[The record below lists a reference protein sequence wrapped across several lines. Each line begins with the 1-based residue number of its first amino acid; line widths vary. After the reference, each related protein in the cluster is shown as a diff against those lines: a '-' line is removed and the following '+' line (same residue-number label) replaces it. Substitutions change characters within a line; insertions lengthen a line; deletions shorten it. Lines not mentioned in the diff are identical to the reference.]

1 MSRSNPRIEMYK
13 YFLVKIVSIF
23 TIVLWVLVTAL
34 SVNAADLKPTEITVA
49 YLERW
54 PTPSQFAQ
62 ANKIFDGALGLKV
75 NWVPFANGNEM
86 NAAMAAGEVQIA
98 YSQQP
103 LPFLAGISDGLDLN
117 MVAIAVSYPEDD
129 NCIVHNDVSINQA
142 NAALLEGRKIA
153 VRKGSVSHYRM
164 QKMLGH
170 LGVDLSNVEIVPM
183 PDDTAS
189 AYALQNGYVA
199 MACGSGSALHG
210 MLNSGRPLMTGAEL
224 EAIGLRLFD
233 MVAVPARFANEH
245 PEIVQ
250 AFVDV
255 TEASNKQWKKN
266 PDAMQASIARAAGLN
281 PETTER
287 VLQKLEFPPAEEQ
300 KSPAWMN
307 GLVATYTRDLA
318 DFFVKQGQ
326 LDKSLDSYDRYI
338 TTRFLR

>member
-1 MSRSNPRIEMYK
+1 MFKSFP
-13 YFLVKIVSIF
+13 VKMTGIF
-23 TIVLWVLVTAL
+23 TFLLCVFFAAA
-34 SVNAADLKPTEITVA
+34 AADTSAPRPDEITVA

-62 ANKIFDGALGLKV
+62 AKKIFDGALGLKV
-75 NWVPFANGNEM
+75 NWVPFANGNEV

-98 YSQQP
+98 YSQEH
-103 LPFLAGISDGLDLN
+103 LPFLAGITDGLDLN

-129 NCIVHNDVSINQA
+129 NCIVHNDFSITRA
-142 NAALLEGRKIA
+142 NAALLQGRKIA
-153 VRKGSVSHYRM
+153 VRTGSVSHYRM
-164 QKMLGH
+164 LKMLDH
-170 LGVDLSNVEIVPM
+170 LGVDPVNVEIVPM

-199 MACGSGSALHG
+199 MACGSGSALQN
-210 MLNSGRPLMTGAEL
+210 MLEAGRPLMTGVEL

-233 MVAVPARFANEH
+233 IVAVPASFANQY

-266 PDAMQASIARAAGLN
+266 PDAMQAAIARAAGMTL
-281 PETTER
+281 ETTER
-287 VLQKLEFPPAEEQ
+287 VLQKLDFPPAEEQ

-307 GLVATYTRDLA
+307 GLVAAYTRDLA
-318 DFFVKQGQ
+318 DFFVQQGQ
-326 LDKSLDSYDRYI
+326 LDKTLDSYERYI
-338 TTRFLR
+338 STRFLR

>member
-1 MSRSNPRIEMYK
+1 MSK
-13 YFLVKIVSIF
+13 YVLVKIMSIF
-23 TIVLWVLVTAL
+23 TMVACLPVAAL

-62 ANKIFDGALGLKV
+62 AKKIFDGALGLKV
-75 NWVPFANGNEM
+75 NWLPFTNGNEM

-98 YSQQP
+98 YSQEH

-117 MVAIAVSYPEDD
+117 IVAIAVSYPEND
-129 NCIVHNDVSINQA
+129 NCIVHNDFSITRA

-153 VRKGSVSHYRM
+153 VRTGSVSHYRM
-164 QKMLGH
+164 LKMLDH
-170 LGVDLSNVEIVPM
+170 LGVDPVNVEIVPM
-183 PDDTAS
+183 PNDTAS

-199 MACGSGSALHG
+199 MACGSGDALNS
-210 MLNSGRPLMTGAEL
+210 MLNSGRPLMTSDEL

-233 MVAVPARFANEH
+233 VVAVPASFANEH

-255 TEASNKQWKKN
+255 TEASNKQWKIN
-266 PDAMQASIARAAGLN
+266 PDAMQPAIAQTAGLN
-281 PETTER
+281 LQTAER
-287 VLQKLEFPPAEEQ
+287 VLRKLDFPPAEEQ
-300 KSPAWMN
+300 KSPAWMT
-307 GLVATYTRDLA
+307 GLVADYTRDLA
-318 DFFVKQGQ
+318 DFFVQQGQ

>member
-1 MSRSNPRIEMYK
+1 MFKS
-13 YFLVKIVSIF
+13 FLVKVTGIF
-23 TIVLWVLVTAL
+23 AIALCVFTAA
-34 SVNAADLKPTEITVA
+34 SVAAAGPQPTEITVA

-75 NWVPFANGNEM
+75 NWVPFADGNDV

-98 YSQQP
+98 YSQEP
-103 LPFLAGISDGLDLN
+103 LPFLTGISDGLDLN

-129 NCIVHNDVSINQA
+129 NCIVHNDVSITQA

-153 VRKGSVSHYRM
+153 VRAGSVSHYRM

-183 PDDTAS
+183 PDDTVA

-250 AFVDV
+250 AFDDV

-266 PDAMQASIARAAGLN
+266 PDAMQAAIARAAGLN

-307 GLVATYTRDLA
+307 GLVAAYTRDLA
-318 DFFVKQGQ
+318 DFFVEQGQ

>member
-1 MSRSNPRIEMYK
+1 MFKS
-13 YFLVKIVSIF
+13 FLVKMAGIF
-23 TIVLWVLVTAL
+23 TVAL
-34 SVNAADLKPTEITVA
+34 CVFSAAPADAAAPKPIEITVA

-62 ANKIFDGALGLKV
+62 AKKIYDGALGLKV
-75 NWVPFANGNEM
+75 NWLPFTNGNEM

-98 YSQQP
+98 YSQEH

-117 MVAIAVSYPEDD
+117 MIAIAVSYPEND
-129 NCIVHNDVSINQA
+129 NCIVHNDVSITRA

-153 VRKGSVSHYRM
+153 VRTGSVSHYRM
-164 QKMLGH
+164 LKMLDH
-170 LGVDLSNVEIVPM
+170 LGVDPVNVEIVPM
-183 PDDTAS
+183 PNDTAS

-199 MACGSGSALHG
+199 MACGSGSALHS
-210 MLNSGRPLMTGAEL
+210 MLNSGRPLMSGAEL

-233 MVAVPARFANEH
+233 IVTVPASFANEH

-255 TEASNKQWKKN
+255 TEASNKQWKKD
-266 PDAMQASIARAAGLN
+266 PDAMQPAIAQSAGLN
-281 PETTER
+281 LQTAER
-287 VLQKLEFPPAEEQ
+287 VLRKLDFPPAAEQ
-300 KSPAWMN
+300 KSSAWMN
-307 GLVATYTRDLA
+307 GLVAAYTRDLA
-318 DFFVKQGQ
+318 DFFVEQGQ